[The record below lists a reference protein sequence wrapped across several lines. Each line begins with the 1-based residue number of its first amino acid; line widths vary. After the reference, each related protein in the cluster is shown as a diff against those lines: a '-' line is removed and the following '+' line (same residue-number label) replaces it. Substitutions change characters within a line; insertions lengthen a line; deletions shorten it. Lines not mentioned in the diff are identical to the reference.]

1 MECLERALQ
10 SHESEVFECS
20 LDVRGNSFHYEAR
33 FVPCRQHE
41 VLILVRDITG
51 TKQMAEERL
60 RLEGQLQHAQKLE
73 SLGVLAG
80 GIAHDFNNL
89 LTGVLGNAEI
99 ALTDLPPEAP
109 ARTQLQAIST
119 AAQRAAELTKQMLAY
134 SGKGRF
140 VVQHLNLS
148 TLVEEMANLLEVSI
162 SKKAVVSYNFARD
175 LPPIEAD
182 ATQIRQIIMNL
193 MTNGSEAIGSTSGS
207 ISVSTGVMEADRPY
221 LSETYLDEQLP
232 EGCYVY
238 LEVSD
243 TGCGFEAETMGKLF
257 DPFFTTKFTGR
268 GLGLAAVL
276 GIVRGHGGAVKVS
289 SEPARGST
297 FRVLFPCSEEAAKTP
312 TQATV
317 GDESWRGSGMILVV
331 DDEEIVR
338 RVTKMMLESVGFTV
352 LMAQDGLEA
361 LEVFRRRADEIV
373 LVVLDLTMPNL
384 DGEETLRELLRIR
397 PNVKTILSSGYNEQD
412 LTDRFAGKG
421 LSAFIQKPYRPD
433 QLRERVRQ
441 ALEGNSGNKPT

>member
-297 FRVLFPCSEEAAKTP
+297 FRVLVPML
-312 TQATV
+312 
-317 GDESWRGSGMILVV
+317 GGSG
-331 DDEEIVR
+331 
-338 RVTKMMLESVGFTV
+338 
-352 LMAQDGLEA
+352 
-361 LEVFRRRADEIV
+361 
-373 LVVLDLTMPNL
+373 
-384 DGEETLRELLRIR
+384 
-397 PNVKTILSSGYNEQD
+397 
-412 LTDRFAGKG
+412 
-421 LSAFIQKPYRPD
+421 
-433 QLRERVRQ
+433 
-441 ALEGNSGNKPT
+441 